1 MNNDKWESWLQV
13 TSTLAVLIGVALV
26 VLQLRQNSELIELQ
40 ILKQDSES
48 SIEHI
53 LSVLPENFYE
63 IRQKSIE
70 DPGGLTDLEF
80 RAVDA
85 FLWP

>member
-26 VLQLRQNSELIELQ
+26 VLQLRQNSDLIELQ

-53 LSVLPENFYE
+53 LSVLSENFYE

-70 DPGGLTDLEF
+70 DPG
-80 RAVDA
+80 AY
-85 FLWP
+85 

>member
-26 VLQLRQNSELIELQ
+26 VLQLRQNSDLIELQ

-53 LSVLPENFYE
+53 LSVLSENFYE

-70 DPGGLTDLEF
+70 DPRGSY
-80 RAVDA
+80 
-85 FLWP
+85 